1 MKRFDLAMVRN
12 RDLILGEG
20 SLDESIEKI
29 CMNISENSSD
39 WSFVHVSDLHVGS
52 PRSYRFP
59 PAWNEN
65 WQTARQQIQ
74 EIAPELVLI
83 GGDLTRDG
91 ATHTGELNLVLEDLA
106 QLGPECLIIPGNH
119 EVGNKWSPDSSV
131 AINSTYLRH
140 YHNVFGASE
149 WSHVRGEGINRVRF
163 TGIDA
168 FKLGSGL
175 AEETELRDWLDQL
188 EANSSC
194 SNHVWM
200 IHPALFADH
209 FAEPD
214 FDRTVDRVP
223 WYFGLNRAD
232 RFYLWDVMKRTGA
245 THVISG
251 HIHCRRHVVVDGVH
265 LHLAPATAFP
275 QWGDRW
281 PDGDDRLGFLE
292 FSVSAGK
299 ITSRFVPLERT
310 SDLQGYGPGGN
321 PAVEGRDY
329 SVAQEQPAFEPVRGA

>member
-52 PRSYRFP
+52 PRSYRFQ

-119 EVGNKWSPDSSV
+119 EVGNKWCLERASGRTCGARESIGSDLRVSMRSNSAAVSRRKPNC
-131 AINSTYLRH
+131 AI
-140 YHNVFGASE
+140 
-149 WSHVRGEGINRVRF
+149 
-163 TGIDA
+163 
-168 FKLGSGL
+168 GL
-175 AEETELRDWLDQL
+175 ISWKR
-188 EANSSC
+188 
-194 SNHVWM
+194 
-200 IHPALFADH
+200 IHPA
-209 FAEPD
+209 
-214 FDRTVDRVP
+214 
-223 WYFGLNRAD
+223 
-232 RFYLWDVMKRTGA
+232 
-245 THVISG
+245 
-251 HIHCRRHVVVDGVH
+251 
-265 LHLAPATAFP
+265 
-275 QWGDRW
+275 Q
-281 PDGDDRLGFLE
+281 
-292 FSVSAGK
+292 
-299 ITSRFVPLERT
+299 ITC
-310 SDLQGYGPGGN
+310 G
-321 PAVEGRDY
+321 
-329 SVAQEQPAFEPVRGA
+329 